1 LDNIIKEKRLARH
14 KHRRHS
20 SSGHNKQHWHDP
32 HAPSAPQAHQPPHA
46 PKAKEKPP
54 KKAHAIKRFFA
65 SFGKKEAAPVEK
77 PVWNSPTG
85 HSAQGHSTQGSSNQG
100 PSTQGHA
107 SQDRHGHGKRGPK
120 KRFGRTGSGK
130 IIPTPGRFSSPAGKG
145 SSRHKNRFGSG
156 RSGSSGVKGREV
168 VGTVQA
174 HEKGFGFFV
183 PEDGSPDAFLPP
195 HEMRSILNGDK
206 VKAEIFP
213 DPRQPE
219 RFNAH
224 FIEMVE
230 RKNRTLVGV
239 LSKQKG
245 LFVLRPDDPKLPAEV
260 PVEMTHMKAEIGQK
274 AVLEITHWP
283 PHHPLKGRLIEIL
296 GFAADPG
303 VEIKSVIRKHQWP
316 ESFSKSVESE
326 AHRYPADPGE
336 EDFKDRLDLRKLL
349 TLTIDG
355 ADAKDYDDAI
365 SLEKR
370 PNGHMRLGVHIADV
384 SHYVTPDSPI
394 DKEGKARATSLYLTD
409 RVLPMLPHSLSD
421 GLCSLREDVPRL
433 AMTAFMDYDPQGH
446 VVKTEFS
453 PSVIQSA
460 RRGIYKEVQE
470 VLDGTA
476 PPELER
482 KYVRLKPMLFEM
494 RDLSRQIRKHRG
506 EKGALDFDFPEVKAV
521 MDAEGRVVG
530 VIRLERLE
538 THRMIEDFMVS
549 ANEAVATFLWEKKI
563 PAMYRIHEPPSPMD
577 LEDLIAFLRAY
588 HIAHK
593 HLDLSSPKGLQDL
606 LTSMKGEPLEPVV
619 SVLALR
625 SLKLAVY
632 STQNLGHFGL
642 GLDSYC
648 HFTSPIRR
656 YPDLVVHRSLK
667 KALGA
672 PGGVA
677 KGDGMAAQASHCSL
691 QERAAEKAERECQKL
706 LQLRFM
712 EDKVGLSFTGIF
724 RHVTSYG
731 AYLEIQPFGVEGFLP
746 LEKLGQGYRYDAQGL
761 CLSTESGTHLRLGDS
776 MIVKIHSIDR
786 IFQRMLLEPSLG

>member
-1 LDNIIKEKRLARH
+1 MARK
-14 KHRRHS
+14 KHRHNSSESKKKHWQDPHGPRKHPSHQTPHS
-20 SSGHNKQHWHDP
+20 SQ
-32 HAPSAPQAHQPPHA
+32 APP
-46 PKAKEKPP
+46 PKAHTP
-54 KKAHAIKRFFA
+54 KKAGAIKRFFA
-65 SFGKKEAAPVEK
+65 SFSKNSTAQPET
-77 PVWNSPTG
+77 PVWKGPAGQPISENRS
-85 HSAQGHSTQGSSNQG
+85 QQGSTESRQGRPG
-100 PSTQGHA
+100 PSG
-107 SQDRHGHGKRGPK
+107 RRPK

-130 IIPTPGRFSSPAGKG
+130 IIPTPGRFDQPRRKGYSTTQG
-145 SSRHKNRFGSG
+145 SSAQGHRHSG
-156 RSGSSGVKGREV
+156 QDRTSPGRQV
-168 VGTVQA
+168 IGTVQA
-174 HEKGFGFFV
+174 HEKGFGFLV
-183 PEDGSPDAFLPP
+183 PEDGTTDAFLPP
-195 HEMRSILNGDK
+195 GEMRSILNGDK
-206 VKAEIFP
+206 IKAEVYP
-213 DPRQPE
+213 DPRQPD
-219 RFNAH
+219 RFAAR
-224 FIEMVE
+224 FIEIVE

-239 LSKQKG
+239 LTKQNGK
-245 LFVLRPDDPKLPAEV
+245 FALRPDDPKLPTEV
-260 PVEMTHMKAEIGQK
+260 AVEMTQVKAEVGQK
-274 AVLEITHWP
+274 VVLEITQWP
-283 PHHPLKGRLIEIL
+283 PHHALKGRLIEIL
-296 GFAADPG
+296 GFSSDPG

-316 ESFSKSVESE
+316 ENFSKHVETE
-326 AHRYPADPGE
+326 AHGYPADPTE

-365 SLEKR
+365 SLEKKS
-370 PNGHMRLGVHIADV
+370 NGHYRLGVHIADV

-394 DKEGKARATSLYLTD
+394 DKEGKARATSLYLAD

-421 GLCSLREDVPRL
+421 GLCSLREEVPRL
-433 AMTAFMDYDPQGH
+433 AMTAFIEYDPQGH
-446 VVKTEFS
+446 VVKTEFAS
-453 PSVIQSA
+453 SVIKSA
-460 RRGIYKEVQE
+460 RRGIYKEVQQ
-470 VLDGTA
+470 VLDNTA
-476 PPELER
+476 SPEIEK
-482 KYVRLKPMLFEM
+482 KYSHLKPMLFEM
-494 RDLSRQIRKHRG
+494 RDLSRLIRKHRTQ
-506 EKGALDFDFPEVKAV
+506 KGALDFDFPEVKAV
-521 MDAEGRVVG
+521 LDSEGRVAG

-538 THRMIEDFMVS
+538 THRLIEDFMVS

-577 LEDLIAFLRAY
+577 LEELIAFLRAY

-642 GLDSYC
+642 GLESYC

-667 KALGA
+667 KALGT

-677 KGDGMAAQASHCSL
+677 KGDGMAMQATHCSL

-712 EDKVGLSFTGIF
+712 EDKVGLSFTGVF

-746 LEKLGQGYRYDAQGL
+746 LEKLGEGYKYDAQGL
-761 CLSTESGTHLRLGDS
+761 CLSTSAGAHLRLGDS
-776 MIVKIHSIDR
+776 MIVKINSIDR
-786 IFQRMLLEPSLG
+786 IFQRMILEPSRA